1 MCNRPLRVGAWQW
14 GGCVG
19 ERELSPPTQEMVV
32 GREESCQDWP
42 SNPAG
47 LRCPHPGEAGIS
59 RRVWN
64 PLQKVAR
71 DAGKGGWRKDRVNLP
86 TRDQEEKVGAGG
98 FEEPLYSFPL
108 TRTSWIQPRPPGG
121 GAGKGGVSNWLK
133 AEGTSDHPT
142 LCNDGALTTH
152 HHRPT
157 MGWIPPRWIKPIILL
172 WSRSELGSS
181 PGLTR
186 QKHINHSP
194 PPPTPGTPES
204 PPVPDP
210 FCTFLRG
217 NLSFKLAWSG
227 RRAWKSSSSRR
238 MHGSFSPAA
247 PSRSARGSAR
257 GEAAAP
263 LPPPA
268 VAARTRTCSGLLSD
282 PHPPR
287 RGRLAQLLS
296 AVVLPTHPTPTPLIP
311 PPFPRSLGTARVSGL
326 RLLFHGEKQG
336 TKPKLCSPF
345 STSMVKRGRIC
356 PFYLQKRNFKVRL
369 PSDSSTQYIFQT
381 QVASLVFSQSCMLEG
396 CGAMDLFFF
405 FCYHYSFRGV
415 MRLAI

>member
-142 LCNDGALTTH
+142 LCNDAALTTH

-194 PPPTPGTPES
+194 HLPPPAHLSRPQYQIRSVPSFEETS
-204 PPVPDP
+204 P
-210 FCTFLRG
+210 LSWLGAGEGRG
-217 NLSFKLAWSG
+217 
-227 RRAWKSSSSRR
+227 
-238 MHGSFSPAA
+238 SPAA
-247 PSRSARGSAR
+247 PGGCTGVSRPQLPADLHAGLPAERPPRPSHRRQWPRGRGPVLACSRIHTLPAEGGSRSSSLRWFCPPTPHPR
-257 GEAAAP
+257 RLFPLPFLAP
-263 LPPPA
+263 LGQ
-268 VAARTRTCSGLLSD
+268 R
-282 PHPPR
+282 
-287 RGRLAQLLS
+287 
-296 AVVLPTHPTPTPLIP
+296 
-311 PPFPRSLGTARVSGL
+311 
-326 RLLFHGEKQG
+326 E
-336 TKPKLCSPF
+336 
-345 STSMVKRGRIC
+345 
-356 PFYLQKRNFKVRL
+356 
-369 PSDSSTQYIFQT
+369 FQ
-381 QVASLVFSQSCMLEG
+381 A
-396 CGAMDLFFF
+396 
-405 FCYHYSFRGV
+405 
-415 MRLAI
+415 

>member
-14 GGCVG
+14 GSCVG

-47 LRCPHPGEAGIS
+47 LRSPHPGEAGIS

-98 FEEPLYSFPL
+98 FEEPLYSFPP

-157 MGWIPPRWIKPIILL
+157 MGWIPPRWSKPIILL
-172 WSRSELGSS
+172 RSRSELGSS

-194 PPPTPGTPES
+194 HLPPPAHLSRPQYQIRS
-204 PPVPDP
+204 VPSFEETAP
-210 FCTFLRG
+210 LSWLGAGEGRG
-217 NLSFKLAWSG
+217 
-227 RRAWKSSSSRR
+227 
-238 MHGSFSPAA
+238 SPAA
-247 PSRSARGSAR
+247 PGGCTGVSRRQLPADAREFFAGSSQPICTRVCPRTGRRAPPTAGSGREDADLFWLALGSTPSRQREARAATLCGGSA
-257 GEAAAP
+257 
-263 LPPPA
+263 
-268 VAARTRTCSGLLSD
+268 
-282 PHPPR
+282 HPPHTH
-287 RGRLAQLLS
+287 AAYSPSLS
-296 AVVLPTHPTPTPLIP
+296 SLPW
-311 PPFPRSLGTARVSGL
+311 
-326 RLLFHGEKQG
+326 
-336 TKPKLCSPF
+336 
-345 STSMVKRGRIC
+345 
-356 PFYLQKRNFKVRL
+356 
-369 PSDSSTQYIFQT
+369 DS
-381 QVASLVFSQSCMLEG
+381 E
-396 CGAMDLFFF
+396 
-405 FCYHYSFRGV
+405 SFRLKTFIS
-415 MRLAI
+415 RWKARDEAQTLLAIFYVYG